1 MDDAIDVASRRA
13 DNQMYARRIAWN
25 EVALVGYSGACSYAA
40 CSRRAP
46 AQTSI
51 AAKASKILRIWGG
64 LYG

>member
-1 MDDAIDVASRRA
+1 MDARVK
-13 DNQMYARRIAWN
+13 ARRQSMYTRQIAWN
-25 EVALVGYSGACSYAA
+25 EVALVGYFGARSYAA